1 MSLSKSQEELLMKKL
16 GVLILVVA
24 MVVMACVG
32 CANTAAPAESSA
44 APEKTQEAT
53 AAPEKTEAPVVSE
66 DTGAGKLVGVT
77 MPTKSLQR
85 WNEDG
90 ANVKAALE
98 AKGYKVDLQYADETQ
113 PMQNSQIENQITM
126 GCDVLVIA
134 SIDGGALG
142 GVLDQAKA
150 AGIPVIAYD
159 RLLTNTEAVDYYAT
173 FDNYG
178 VGKMQGEFIESQL
191 GLDKGEKGPFTMECF
206 GGDPGDNNAKLFN
219 QGAMDVLKPYIDSG
233 VLVVKSGQIEYPGEI
248 AIVNWKAQGAQDRM
262 DNLLTAY
269 YADEIIDVVLS
280 PNDSLAQGIVASLK
294 DAGYGTADKPYP
306 VLTGQDC
313 DKINVGQII
322 RGEQSMSIFKDTRIL
337 ADQVIKMTDAI
348 LAGTEV
354 PVNATY
360 PNGVK
365 DVDSFNCEI
374 QFADASNWKALLV
387 DSEYY
392 KLSDIPDAE

>member
-1 MSLSKSQEELLMKKL
+1 MSKKI
-16 GVLILVVA
+16 GGLILALVLLVA
-24 MVVMACVG
+24 AFAAC
-32 CANTAAPAESSA
+32 TQPAVSSA
-44 APEKTQEAT
+44 PPASEEASAPEESAS
-53 AAPEKTEAPVVSE
+53 APVVDDS
-66 DTGAGKLVGVT
+66 GAGKLVGVT

-113 PMQNSQIENQITM
+113 AMQNSQIENQITM
-126 GCDVLVIA
+126 GVDVLVIA

-142 GVLDQAKA
+142 GTLDQAKA

-159 RLLTNTEAVDYYAT
+159 RLITNTDAVDYYAT

-178 VGKMQGEFIESQL
+178 VGKMQGEFIVEKL
-191 GLDKGEKGPFTMECF
+191 GLANGEKGPFTMECF

-219 QGAMDVLKPYIDSG
+219 QGAMDVLQEYIDNG
-233 VLVVKSGQIEYPGEI
+233 VLVVKSKQTEYPGVI
-248 AIVNWKAQGAQDRM
+248 AITNWKAQGAQDRM

-269 YADEIIDVVLS
+269 YADENIDVVLS

-294 DAGYGTADKPYP
+294 AAGYGTGNKLFPII
-306 VLTGQDC
+306 TGQDC

-322 RGEQSMSIFKDTRIL
+322 RGEQSMSIFKDTRVL
-337 ADQVIKMTDAI
+337 ADQVIAMTDAI
-348 LAGTEV
+348 LAGQTV
-354 PVNATY
+354 PVNAEY
-360 PNGVK
+360 DNGVK
-365 DVDSFNCEI
+365 SVPSFNCEI
-374 QFADASNWKALLV
+374 KFADKDNWKALLV
-387 DSEYY
+387 DTNYY